1 MDQQQQLHALGE
13 FKANWRPAPTYTKSP
28 SKMLNV
34 KQSFTQPTPL
44 RPLFN
49 FAAAKPA
56 LNFQTPEQVNVV
68 MSQLA
73 GNQVLGDRVRDH
85 VP

>member
-1 MDQQQQLHALGE
+1 MNQQQQLQALNE

-28 SKMLNV
+28 SKMLNHRPGV
-34 KQSFTQPTPL
+34 EPTPL